1 VPESVRIWGPG
12 SLSNLGPGFDTLGMA
27 IDGVGDVVEV
37 FVTDEPGVTVHPG
50 GGVWEPPTEVMD
62 NTAARAVARIVEQH
76 PNFRHGLGLRIV
88 KGIRPGSGL
97 GSSAASASAA
107 ALGAL
112 LILSGGP
119 KSEAVDAALEGES
132 GVSGARHGDNV
143 LPSLF
148 GGAVLTSASNPE
160 RYRLVPIPCEVHFAV
175 VRPDVRVLTKEA
187 RAMLPDQVPLRDAVH
202 NASALAFLIDALRS
216 GDLGAFGHAIE
227 QDRLVEPVRARLVP
241 GYDQILGAAREA
253 GALGAA
259 LTGSG
264 PAMFAVA
271 SDRQAAES
279 VCQAMLQATRDVGHQ
294 VSGLATSVDLQGAR
308 PTTLE
313 KPESYY

>member
-1 VPESVRIWGPG
+1 MPESVRIWGPG
-12 SLSNLGPGFDTLGMA
+12 SLSNLGPGFDTLGIALEGM
-27 IDGVGDVVEV
+27 GDVVEV
-37 FVTDEPGVTVHPG
+37 FKTDEPGVTVHPG
-50 GGVWEPPTEVMD
+50 GGVWEPPTTVNE
-62 NTAARAVARIVEQH
+62 NTAARAVVRILERH
-76 PNFRHGLGLRIV
+76 PGCRHGLGLRIV

-112 LILSGGP
+112 TILSGGP
-119 KSEAVDAALEGES
+119 KSEAVDAALEGEA

-143 LPSLF
+143 LPALF
-148 GGAVLTSASNPE
+148 GGAVLTFASDPE
-160 RYRLVPIPCEVHFAV
+160 RYRLVTIPCEVHFAV

-187 RAMLPDQVPLRDAVH
+187 RALLPDQVPLRDAVH

-216 GDLGAFGHAIE
+216 GDLEAFGHAVE

-271 SDRQAAES
+271 SDRKAAETICS
-279 VCQAMLQATRDVGHQ
+279 AMLQATRDVGHG
-294 VSGLATSVDLQGAR
+294 VTGLATSVDVHGAR
-308 PTTLE
+308 LTHLE
-313 KPESYY
+313 KPEAYY

>member
-1 VPESVRIWGPG
+1 MPESVRIWGPG
-12 SLSNLGPGFDTLGMA
+12 SLSNLGPGFDTLGVA
-27 IDGVGDVVEV
+27 IEGVGDVVEV
-37 FVTDEPGVTVHPG
+37 FVTDKPGVTVQPG
-50 GGVWEPPTEVMD
+50 GGVWEPPTKVND
-62 NTAARAVARIVEQH
+62 NTAARAVVRILAQH
-76 PNFRHGLGLRIV
+76 PDCRHGLGLRIV

-112 LILSGGP
+112 MILSGGS
-119 KSEAVDAALEGES
+119 KSDAVDAALEGEA

-148 GGAVLTSASNPE
+148 GGAVLTSSSNPE
-160 RYRLVPIPCEVHFAV
+160 QYRLVPIPCEVHFAV

-187 RAMLPDQVPLRDAVH
+187 REMLPAMVALRDAVH
-202 NASALAFLIDALRS
+202 NASALAFLVDALRS
-216 GDLGAFGHAIE
+216 GDLEALGHAIE
-227 QDRLVEPVRARLVP
+227 QDRLVEPVRAQLVP
-241 GYDQILGAAREA
+241 GYSEILGAARQA

-271 SDRQAAES
+271 SSRQDAETI
-279 VCQAMLQATRDVGHQ
+279 CQAMQEATRKAGHQ
-294 VSGLATSVDLQGAR
+294 VTGLATSVDVRGAR
-308 PTTLE
+308 PTQLL
-313 KPESYY
+313 KPEAYY

>member
-1 VPESVRIWGPG
+1 MPDSVRIWGPG
-12 SLSNLGPGFDTLGMA
+12 SLSNLGPGFDTLGIA
-27 IDGVGDVVEV
+27 IEGVGDVVEV
-37 FVTDEPGVTVHPG
+37 FATEETGVSVHPG
-50 GGVWEPPTEVMD
+50 GGVWEPPTTVSE
-62 NTAARAVARIVEQH
+62 NTAARAVVRILEQH
-76 PNFRHGLGLRIV
+76 PDYTHGLGLRIV

-112 LILSGGP
+112 MIVSGGT
-119 KSEAVDAALEGES
+119 KSDAVDAALEGES

-148 GGAVLTSASNPE
+148 GGAVLTSASDPE
-160 RYRLVPIPCEVHFAV
+160 RYRLVPIPCEVHFAI

-187 RAMLPDQVPLRDAVH
+187 RAILRQQVSLGDAVH

-216 GDLGAFGHAIE
+216 GDLEALGYAIE
-227 QDRLVEPVRARLVP
+227 QDRIVEPVRARLVP

-264 PAMFAVA
+264 PAMFAIG
-271 SDRQAAES
+271 SDRAAAETICAS
-279 VCQAMLQATRDVGHQ
+279 MLAATRDVGHQ
-294 VSGLATSVDLQGAR
+294 VAGLATTVDVRGAR
-308 PTTLE
+308 ATTLE
-313 KPESYY
+313 KPEAYY

>member
-1 VPESVRIWGPG
+1 VSESVRIWGPG
-12 SLSNLGPGFDTLGMA
+12 SLSNLGPGFDTLGIA
-27 IDGVGDVVEV
+27 IEGVGDVVEV
-37 FVTDEPGVTVHPG
+37 FVTDEPGVTILPG
-50 GGVWEPPTEVMD
+50 GGVWEPPTIVSE
-62 NTAARAVARIVEQH
+62 NTAARSVARILAQY
-76 PNFRHGLGLRIV
+76 PAFTKGLGMRIV

-112 LILSGGP
+112 MLVSKDP
-119 KSEAVDAALEGES
+119 KAAAVDAALEGES

-148 GGAVLTSASNPE
+148 GGAVLTSASQPE
-160 RYRLVPIPCEVHFAV
+160 RYRLVPVPCDVHFAV
-175 VRPDVRVLTKEA
+175 VRPDVRVLTKQA
-187 RAMLPDQVPLRDAVH
+187 RAMLPDQVPLGDAVH
-202 NASALAFLIDALRS
+202 NASALAFLVDALRS
-216 GDLGAFGHAIE
+216 GDLEALGHAIE
-227 QDRLVEPVRARLVP
+227 QDRLVEPVRATLVP
-241 GYDQILGAAREA
+241 GYADILGAAREA

-271 SDRQAAES
+271 SDRSAALTI
-279 VCQAMLQATRDVGHQ
+279 CDAMLTASRNAGHQ
-294 VSGLATSVDLQGAR
+294 VAGLATSIDMRGAR
-308 PTTLE
+308 HTTLT